1 MKKDVLWGVQRDL
14 RDHLG
19 MAVLQPPLEICT
31 SFFPLDG
38 VVDGF
43 FLGFVRHLCF
53 GLREG
58 RIYDRVRRVCE
69 CRS

>member
-43 FLGFVRHLCF
+43 FLGFVGHLYF
-53 GLREG
+53 GL
-58 RIYDRVRRVCE
+58 
-69 CRS
+69 